1 MISLISGIELDC
13 GPFAY
18 SIEDDNSMSEYIT
31 SANSELLAADIPK
44 EKIGKYQMVLK
55 ATLTVFTSVSAA
67 QANFVLH
74 VELCVPLS
82 LKPDSIPAD

>member
-1 MISLISGIELDC
+1 VISSTSGVELDC

-18 SIEDDNSMSEYIT
+18 SIEDDNSISEYVT
-31 SANSELLAADIPK
+31 SANFELLAADIPK
-44 EKIGKYQMVLK
+44 EKIGIYQMVLK

-67 QANFVLH
+67 QTNFVLQ

-82 LKPDSIPAD
+82 IKSDSIPTD